1 MKKNYMSNKNLTKR
15 FICECCMYY
24 SCLGYNKHVYDGQD
38 GVQCDQCDIWLHK
51 NCVGLTTI

>member
-1 MKKNYMSNKNLTKR
+1 MSNKNLTKR

-24 SCLGYNKHVYDGQD
+24 SSLGYNKHVYDGQD
-38 GVQCDQCDIWLHK
+38 GAQCDQCDIWLHK